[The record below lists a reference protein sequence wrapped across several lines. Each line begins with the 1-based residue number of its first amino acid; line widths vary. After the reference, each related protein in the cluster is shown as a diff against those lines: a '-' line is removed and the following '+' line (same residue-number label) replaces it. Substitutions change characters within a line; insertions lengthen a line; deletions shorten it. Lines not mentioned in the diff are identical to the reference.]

1 MPKISIVLPVR
12 NAAQYLQSS
21 LLSIYNQSFIDY
33 ELLIMDDGSEDHTLR
48 LADYLTKGDPRVKIF
63 ERDHRGLV
71 TTLNELLALADSP
84 YIARMDADDI
94 ARPERLEKQAKHLDD
109 HGDTGVL
116 GSWVQTF
123 GGKTEIWHFR
133 RWDNFSR
140 NLLFFGVT
148 ILCHPSWMVRRE
160 IYDRHKYD
168 DAFRHI
174 EDREW
179 LARVAAAERQIQ
191 FIALPEILLDYRV
204 HSASITGRRQAEQQR
219 LTPLIIQNLLSEYGC
234 ALTSEQ
240 LDRFM
245 KVVFTQECDLPEIAL
260 IGEVVEHV
268 STTIKESLADD
279 HHVFREFWLKFC
291 ECNRAAST
299 LVNKYLPDRRCN
311 FLKYRELER
320 C

>member
-21 LLSIYNQSFIDY
+21 LLSIYNQSFVDY
-33 ELLIMDDGSEDHTLR
+33 ELLIMDDGSEDQTLR

-109 HGDTGVL
+109 HEDTGVL

-204 HSASITGRRQAEQQR
+204 HASSITGRCLAEQQR

-234 ALTSEQ
+234 ALTSKQ

-245 KVVFTQECDLPEIAL
+245 KVVFTQKCDLPEIAL
-260 IGEVVEHV
+260 IGELVEHV
-268 STTIKESLADD
+268 SSTIKESLADD

-291 ECNRAAST
+291 ECNRVAST
-299 LVNKYLPDRRCN
+299 LANKYLPDRRCN
-311 FLKYRELER
+311 FLKYRELE
-320 C
+320 